1 MIQNRAAEHPS
12 DRAAPKETVIETPS
26 TILRGDFVRGGN
38 DRTTVTKGTNGTTGK
53 VVSVSILAAWGG
65 RKRDRK
71 MGDRK
76 MGGGGGAKKG
86 RKMVGR
92 KMRYGRKRA
101 ERWEK
106 GWRENGKMQQWASER
121 SSLHFLSAMFLSVVD
136 TRVSVTEAMC
146 WQGLGGG

>member
-38 DRTTVTKGTNGTTGK
+38 NRTTVTKGTNGTTGK

-76 MGGGGGAKKG
+76 MG
-86 RKMVGR
+86 VGV
-92 KMRYGRKRA
+92 GPGRA
-101 ERWEK
+101 ERWLAEK
-106 GWRENGKMQQWASER
+106 
-121 SSLHFLSAMFLSVVD
+121 
-136 TRVSVTEAMC
+136 
-146 WQGLGGG
+146 